1 MATEQGNRNGA
12 WTKHYS
18 AQSELTSHQKPVTE
32 YYYRALVFLN
42 YKIVES
48 FVKIGVPP
56 VGACQTAESSVVG
69 FAQIEEIKPAMTDP
83 VQSWPA
89 LGQRGGSGG

>member
-1 MATEQGNRNGA
+1 MDQTLLCSE
-12 WTKHYS
+12 
-18 AQSELTSHQKPVTE
+18 SELTSHQKAVTE

-56 VGACQTAESSVVG
+56 AGACHTAERSVVD
-69 FAQIEEIKPAMTDP
+69 FAQIEEIKPGMTNSA
-83 VQSWPA
+83 QSWPA